1 MKCLD
6 FKECTA
12 NCNLISKK
20 RSRIPFW
27 MQYEVRIG
35 IVCPDLCPLC
45 VQISAPCVSRSL
57 PPVCPDI
64 CPLCVQIS
72 APCVS
77 RYLPP
82 VCPDLC
88 PLCVQISSP
97 CVSRSLPPV
106 CPDLCPLYVQISA
119 PCVSRSCVQI
129 SAPCVAR
136 SLPPLCPLCGQISA
150 PSCIISHRFEG
161 VFDKCRSSISPE
173 SVVGHTL
180 SHW

>member
-35 IVCPDLCPLC
+35 IVCPDLCTLC
-45 VQISAPCVSRSL
+45 VQISAPCV
-57 PPVCPDI
+57 
-64 CPLCVQIS
+64 QIF
-72 APCVS
+72 A
-77 RYLPP
+77 
-82 VCPDLC
+82 
-88 PLCVQISSP
+88 P

-106 CPDLCPLYVQISA
+106 CPDLCPLCVQISA

-129 SAPCVAR
+129 SSPCVFRSLPPVCPDHVSRSLPPVWPDLYHPSAPCVAIYLPPLAR
-136 SLPPLCPLCGQISA
+136 SLPHLALFHTGLKESLTSA
-150 PSCIISHRFEG
+150 DPPYPQ
-161 VFDKCRSSISPE
+161 KL
-173 SVVGHTL
+173 L
-180 SHW
+180 SAIPCLTGR